1 LTHEQLQGWQQAFEQ
16 EPWGDFRE
24 DMRAVVTMLHARPG
38 GSETTSMMWPYFP
51 GRDEF
56 EQKVKE
62 LQAQEKRLG
71 PAHDEKLKEAR
82 RKHLEMMKAQ
92 KRG

>member
-24 DMRAVVTMLHARPG
+24 DMRAVVAM
-38 GSETTSMMWPYFP
+38 
-51 GRDEF
+51 
-56 EQKVKE
+56 
-62 LQAQEKRLG
+62 G

>member
-1 LTHEQLQGWQQAFEQ
+1 
-16 EPWGDFRE
+16 
-24 DMRAVVTMLHARPG
+24 
-38 GSETTSMMWPYFP
+38 MWPYFP